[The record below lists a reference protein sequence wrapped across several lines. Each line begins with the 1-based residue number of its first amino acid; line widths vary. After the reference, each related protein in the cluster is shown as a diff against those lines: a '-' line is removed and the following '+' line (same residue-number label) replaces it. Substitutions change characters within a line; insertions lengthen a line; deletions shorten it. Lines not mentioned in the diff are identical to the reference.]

1 MQAQGNPLRT
11 LQKATLGMLLA
22 VSLAA
27 PDAQAEPSVPCA
39 PRFSQAFQRLG
50 RSTLAQKSKAQ
61 IEQQVSEA
69 FGPPQA
75 LCEAGAYEAFMTA
88 FTRYSVDAIHR
99 KGPEQEA
106 RISAAIAVLSRAPVQ
121 VPAAASGNKVSAYQ
135 QARSDL
141 SVVAR
146 EVGHAHAA
154 VIRPLLDTLDK
165 LGEPRA
171 VTAVGDSAAVEVAV
185 PKVPLPAWAVSS
197 LHEIRDHAKNHED
210 GAISAKVGLILEWM
224 RLVSAGVPPEDIRL
238 VPYPSQGQ
246 APGQVPGQ
254 AQGQVPSQAQGQ
266 APAAGR

>member
-1 MQAQGNPLRT
+1 
-11 LQKATLGMLLA
+11 MLLA
-22 VSLAA
+22 VSLTV
-27 PDAQAEPSVPCA
+27 PDARAESSAPCA
-39 PRFSQAFQRLG
+39 PRFSQGFQRLG
-50 RSTLAQKSKAQ
+50 RNTLAQKSKAQ
-61 IEQQVSEA
+61 IEQQVAES
-69 FGPPQA
+69 FGPPQE

-88 FTRYSVDAIHR
+88 FTRYAVDAIHR

-106 RISAAIAVLSRAPVQ
+106 RITAAIAVLARAPTQ

-146 EVGHAHAA
+146 EVGHSHAA
-154 VIRPLLDTLDK
+154 VIRPLLDAVDK

-171 VTAVGDSAAVEVAV
+171 VTAVGGNAAVEVAV

-197 LHEIRDHAKNHED
+197 LHEIREHAKNHED

-238 VPYPSQGQ
+238 APYP
-246 APGQVPGQ
+246 PPGQ
-254 AQGQVPSQAQGQ
+254 AQNQAPGPAQNQ
-266 APAAGR
+266 APAAAR